1 MVLNEAIDT
10 VGGTYAGRY
19 IPLDVFVSAAIVAH
33 GRVISGDQVKE
44 HKVLD
49 HIVHKLRS
57 LLTHSFT
64 LIAHQDSVVRIWA
77 GNRRIV
83 AEAGRQQLDTGPPH
97 DVDHVDDHL
106 ALGDHALDNLVELT
120 ET

>member
-10 VGGTYAGRY
+10 VGGSYTGRY
-19 IPLDVFVSAAIVAH
+19 IPLDVFVSAAIAAH
-33 GRVISGDQVKE
+33 GRVISGDRVKA

-49 HIVHKLRS
+49 HIVHKLRC
-57 LLTHSFT
+57 LLTPGFG
-64 LIAHQDSVVRIWA
+64 LIAQQDSVVRIWA

-83 AEAGRQQLDTGPPH
+83 AEAGRQQLDTGPLH
-97 DVDHVDDHL
+97 DIGHVDDHV
-106 ALGDHALDNLVELT
+106 ALGDHDLDNLVELT